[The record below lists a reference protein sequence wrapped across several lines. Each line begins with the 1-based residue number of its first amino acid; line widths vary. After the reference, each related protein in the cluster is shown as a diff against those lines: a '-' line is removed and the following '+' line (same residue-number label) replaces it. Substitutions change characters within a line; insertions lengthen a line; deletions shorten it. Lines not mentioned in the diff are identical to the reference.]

1 MAFRQLMKT
10 ALRGALQGPASSAAA
25 ARRPAVL
32 ASLSRA
38 ATPASLRPATALWV
52 RSFGAQVRTP
62 SACRSLHLWLCIGW
76 CRGWGMVCHTDG

>member
-10 ALRGALQGPASSAAA
+10 ALRGALQGPAPAAA

-38 ATPASLRPATALWV
+38 AAPATLRPATALWV
-52 RSFGAQVRTP
+52 RSFGAQVRV
-62 SACRSLHLWLCIGW
+62 CYVCVLCVSGVGL
-76 CRGWGMVCHTDG
+76 CVCE